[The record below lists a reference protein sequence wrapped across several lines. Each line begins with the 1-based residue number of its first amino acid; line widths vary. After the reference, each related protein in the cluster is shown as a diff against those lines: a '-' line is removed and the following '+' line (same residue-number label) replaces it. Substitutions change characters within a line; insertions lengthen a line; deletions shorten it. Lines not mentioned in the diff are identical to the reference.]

1 MKTFRKKIRSKNSY
15 KEYVRILNGIL
26 GLSNREMELFYL
38 LLEINDTNKPVL
50 GSYQNILSTD
60 IRRAIMKE
68 TRVNKSNLVKYIN
81 ALVDKRI
88 LIKSDDGYILNEF
101 FKPIIDTDKLLV
113 NFELIIDNETNL
125 E

>member
-1 MKTFRKKIRSKNSY
+1 MKTFRKKIRDKDSY

-38 LLEINDTNKPVL
+38 LLEINDKNKPVL

-81 ALVDKRI
+81 ALVDKKI
-88 LIKSDDGYILNEF
+88 LIKTEDGYILNDF
-101 FKPIIDTDKLLV
+101 FKPIIDIDKLLV
-113 NFELIIDNETNL
+113 NFELIIDNETTL

>member
-1 MKTFRKKIRSKNSY
+1 MFRKKIEGKNSY

-38 LLEINDTNKPVL
+38 LLEINDKNKPVL

-81 ALVDKRI
+81 ALVDKKI
-88 LIKSDDGYILNEF
+88 LIKTEDGYILNEF
-101 FKPIIDTDKLLV
+101 FKPVIDVNKLLV
-113 NFELIIDNETNL
+113 NFELIIDNETNV